1 MDMPEFGRT
10 DAELASLPLGLAA
23 DSLVGKVVLISGAG
37 SGIGRGVA
45 HWCARLGAKLI
56 LCGRR
61 LEKIEVTA
69 QALTA
74 YGTEVMVEAMSIASG
89 GPIVEIAVN
98 SPHVRLSLAAAVAY
112 IGRRYKRDDAPF
124 GAN

>member
-1 MDMPEFGRT
+1 M
-10 DAELASLPLGLAA
+10 
-23 DSLVGKVVLISGAG
+23 VG
-37 SGIGRGVA
+37 
-45 HWCARLGAKLI
+45 
-56 LCGRR
+56 
-61 LEKIEVTA
+61 
-69 QALTA
+69 
-74 YGTEVMVEAMSIASG
+74 AMSIASG